1 MTSIII
7 LPGIGGSGEA
17 HWQTLWEK
25 EEPRMQRFR
34 PANWNEPQL
43 PDWISA
49 LERSVATAPV
59 PPILVAHSLACLLVA
74 HWQKA
79 STLQIAGAFLVAVPD
94 PQGAAFPKEAKS
106 FANPPTNAFRFPSLI
121 VASADDPYGTLDY
134 ARARARQWQSRLV
147 EIGACGHINGES
159 GLGDWP
165 AGLDLLRS
173 FAAECAEMAGRR
185 A

>member
-1 MTSIII
+1 MTNIII
-7 LPGIGGSGEA
+7 LPGISGSGEA

-25 EEPRMQRFR
+25 EDPRMQRFR
-34 PANWNEPQL
+34 PTNWNEPQL

-49 LERSVATAPV
+49 LERSVTAAPA

-74 HWQKA
+74 HWQQV
-79 STLQIAGAFLVAVPD
+79 STLPIAGAFLVAVPD
-94 PQGAAFPKEAKS
+94 PQGAAFPNEAKS
-106 FANPPTNAFRFPSLI
+106 FANPPTGALRFPSLI

-134 ARARARQWQSRLV
+134 ARARAGQWQSRLV

-159 GLGDWP
+159 GLRDWP

-173 FAAECAEMAGRR
+173 FAAECTEMAGRR
-185 A
+185 T